1 MDELDDPYAV
11 SLVALI
17 LMLLLNI
24 IFYTTT
30 AQSYKIYF
38 IRHVRAS
45 MSSIMYELGAK
56 SKLYYRIS
64 DESFWNLHAMLKDE
78 INHKLE

>member
-17 LMLLLNI
+17 LMLSLNI

-30 AQSYKIYF
+30 AQSYKTHF
-38 IRHVRAS
+38 IRRVRAS
-45 MSSIMYELGAK
+45 VSSIMYELGTK
-56 SKLYYRIS
+56 SKLYYRMS
-64 DESFWNLHAMLKDE
+64 DESFWKLHAMLKDE
-78 INHKLE
+78 INRKPK